1 MRSARTARFTLRHT
15 RHWLRVL
22 LLSTLFAALQGTLGG
37 WVVPA
42 VAGAPAVL
50 ICTAQGPVWVA
61 LGADPADRAYGAGQ
75 DADQARGMP
84 CAWASAHL
92 ALAPATAMP
101 GPQRNLFRNLV
112 VPAPWTTPP
121 PTDHARRVLLMSAM
135 RAPPARG

>member
-1 MRSARTARFTLRHT
+1 MRSARPARFSPRHT

-22 LLSTLFAALQGTLGG
+22 LLSTVFAALQGTLGG

-61 LGADPADRAYGAGQ
+61 LGADSADGAYGTDQ

-92 ALAPATAMP
+92 ALPPFARATGPYKALSGRDSPEMPAD
-101 GPQRNLFRNLV
+101 
-112 VPAPWTTPP
+112 WPP
-121 PTDHARRVLLMSAM
+121 PTDRARRVLLMSAM
-135 RAPPARG
+135 RAPPGRG

>member
-1 MRSARTARFTLRHT
+1 MRSARPARFPLRHT
-15 RHWLRVL
+15 RHWLRLL

-50 ICTAQGPVWVA
+50 ICTAQGSVWVP
-61 LGADPADRAYGAGQ
+61 LGADSADGAYGADQ
-75 DADQARGMP
+75 DADQAHGMP

-92 ALAPATAMP
+92 ALAPAHAVPGARWIRSGNLAEPPPQTA
-101 GPQRNLFRNLV
+101 
-112 VPAPWTTPP
+112 PP